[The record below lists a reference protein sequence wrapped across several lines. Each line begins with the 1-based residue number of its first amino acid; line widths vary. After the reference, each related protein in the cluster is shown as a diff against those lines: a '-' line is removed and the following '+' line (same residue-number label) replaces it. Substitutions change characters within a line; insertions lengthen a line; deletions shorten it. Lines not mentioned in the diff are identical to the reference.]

1 MLILT
6 LHIDTIRLTLNEI
19 IKKQELKYNLFHSHF
34 VLFSKI
40 KCLQT
45 ENVAKSIL
53 SSKENSFDTFM
64 LRTK

>member
-6 LHIDTIRLTLNEI
+6 LHIDTIRL
-19 IKKQELKYNLFHSHF
+19 KHELQYNLFHSHF

-53 SSKENSFDTFM
+53 SSKENSFDTFASNKM
-64 LRTK
+64 KQSTRKL